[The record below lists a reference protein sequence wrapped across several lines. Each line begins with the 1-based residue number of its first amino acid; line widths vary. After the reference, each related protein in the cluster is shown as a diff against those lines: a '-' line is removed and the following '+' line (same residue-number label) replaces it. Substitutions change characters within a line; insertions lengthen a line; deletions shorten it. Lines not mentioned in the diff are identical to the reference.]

1 MRKLKFNGR
10 GITRG
15 LRDIAV
21 DPMFVAIGGASAF
34 VAGLMGFISWLETE
48 GEEVIAARDLR
59 EQKQAI
65 VVDMTTSE
73 QYGVNHELISPDA
86 VRVFEMNL
94 TRDFHFADR
103 QIYVQTTRGGDK
115 YFSIIDFDD
124 VDNPKALED
133 INAIGCDIANK
144 ALSFPDDQDS
154 NPDNFQ
160 SIQDAAN
167 DFFDDHCVAPQ

>member
-1 MRKLKFNGR
+1 MRNLKFNGR
-10 GITRG
+10 GITR
-15 LRDIAV
+15 AV
-21 DPMFVAIGGASAF
+21 RNTVVNPAFAGCGVAFALVGGMVGFVF
-34 VAGLMGFISWLETE
+34 WLETE
-48 GEEVIAARDLR
+48 SEEVIAARDLR
-59 EQKQAI
+59 EQQQSILA
-65 VVDMTTSE
+65 DMTTSE

-103 QIYVQTTRGGDK
+103 QIYVQTTRAGDK
-115 YFSIIDFDD
+115 DLQIIDFDD
-124 VDNPKALED
+124 VNNPKALED

-160 SIQDAAN
+160 SIQDAAS
-167 DFFDDHCVAPQ
+167 DFYDDHCVAPQ